1 MFTLDS
7 LLTKLLR
14 KKVIL
19 VQNQDGTVN
28 IYFRYKDI
36 KQNPNINQYVNS
48 DMTLK
53 NGENSL
59 SLKSDEAFV
68 IIYSSDLKGDN
79 SHLNDQCLWSLNK
92 LQHESKKHF
101 NINIFGAYI
110 FNPKF

>member
-1 MFTLDS
+1 MHILDS
-7 LLTKLLR
+7 LLNKILN

-19 VQNQDGTVN
+19 VQNEDNTVN
-28 IYFRYKDI
+28 IYSRFKSI
-36 KQNPNINQYVNS
+36 KQNPNINQYVNY

-53 NGENSL
+53 NGQKTL
-59 SLKSDEAFV
+59 SVNNIS
-68 IIYSSDLKGDN
+68 IYIADLKGDN
-79 SHLNDQCLWSLNK
+79 SHLNDQCLWSLNR

>member
-1 MFTLDS
+1 MFILDS
-7 LLTKLLR
+7 LLKKILHN
-14 KKVIL
+14 KVIL

-28 IYFRYKDI
+28 IYSRFKSV

-53 NGENSL
+53 NSQQSL
-59 SLKSDEAFV
+59 SINNE
-68 IIYSSDLKGDN
+68 IIYIADLKGDN
-79 SHLNDQCLWSLNK
+79 SHLNDKCLWSLNR

-101 NINIFGAYI
+101 NINIFGAYT